1 MWWGMGVCVLGR
13 YGVWVC
19 VLGACVCVCDVCDAY
34 LCRYVRMCVCVC
46 VLPIA
51 PVALSDYLCV
61 NVNACD
67 V

>member
-1 MWWGMGVCVLGR
+1 MGVR
-13 YGVWVC
+13 TRWVC
-19 VLGACVCVCDVCDAY
+19 VCVMCVMCAY
-34 LCRYVRMCVCVC
+34 VGMCVCVC

-67 V
+67 VM